1 MNIPE
6 TILYAAITA
15 FAYFTILF
23 IVATIIK
30 DSSILDIAWG
40 PSFIVT
46 TWVVL
51 LVNIISDPAG
61 TAFGV
66 RQFLVAGLVTVWGLR
81 LGIRIFRRNRGKGED
96 PRYVKFREEWGKWF
110 VLRSYFQ
117 LFLFQGVILMLNVTP
132 VLLIMAGIRE
142 TLVWSDY
149 IGLAVWVAGFLFE
162 TVGDYQLDTFLKDP
176 ANRGTIIDR
185 GLWRYT
191 RHPNYFGEA
200 TMWWGIFIIALN
212 QSWGWI
218 GIIGPLVITGM
229 LLFVSGIPM
238 TERMMEKTPGWDEYK
253 RSTSVFIPWFKKKAG
268 RENTGVGS

>member
-23 IVATIIK
+23 VIATIIK

-46 TWVVL
+46 AWVVL

-81 LGIRIFRRNRGKGED
+81 LGIRIFRRNKGKGED

-110 VLRSYFQ
+110 TLRSYFQ
-117 LFLFQGVILMLNVTP
+117 LFLFQGIILMLNVTP
-132 VLLIMAGIRE
+132 VLLIMSGIRE

-149 IGLAVWVAGFLFE
+149 IGLAIWVVGFLFE

-185 GLWRYT
+185 GLWQYT

-200 TMWWGIFIIALN
+200 TMWWGIFVIALN

-218 GIIGPLVITGM
+218 GVIGPLVITGM

-238 TERMMEKTPGWDEYK
+238 TERMMEKTPGWEEYK
-253 RSTSVFIPWFKKKAG
+253 RRTSIFIPWFKKAG
-268 RENTGVGS
+268 

>member
-23 IVATIIK
+23 IVANIIN
-30 DSSILDIAWG
+30 DNSILDIAWG

-51 LVNIISDPAG
+51 LINAD
-61 TAFGV
+61 FGA
-66 RQFLVAGLVTVWGLR
+66 RQFLVAALVTIWGAR
-81 LGIRIFRRNRGKGED
+81 LGIRIYRRNKGKGED
-96 PRYVKFREEWGKWF
+96 PRYVKFREEWGKNF

-117 LFLFQGVILMLNVTP
+117 LFLFQGLILMLNVMP
-132 VLLIMAGIRE
+132 VLIIMSGIRE
-142 TLVWSDY
+142 NLVWSDY
-149 IGLAVWVAGFLFE
+149 LGLAIWVIGFLFE
-162 TVGDYQLDTFLKDP
+162 TIGDYQLDTFLKDP

-185 GLWRYT
+185 GLWQYT

-200 TMWWGIFIIALN
+200 TMWWGIFVIALN
-212 QSWGWI
+212 QPWGWI
-218 GIIGPLVITGM
+218 GVIGPLVITGM

-238 TERMMEKTPGWDEYK
+238 TEKLMEKTPGWDEYK
-253 RSTSVFIPWFKKKAG
+253 RRTSVFIPWFKKRA
-268 RENTGVGS
+268 S